1 VRVLPDS
8 GLLLVDIKPVIESM
22 FMMHTRAKR
31 DLQQSPPLREV
42 HYNSSEESLFWHEV
56 NNVLNKVN
64 EKFDER
70 RHPEVNWPAKL
81 AQCKAQE
88 SEEQTAFKVDHRQ
101 PYSALVLADLI
112 HAHGLPMRRLRF
124 LPNGSIFRTPIGRN
138 IPATKYQSGGNCA

>member
-1 VRVLPDS
+1 
-8 GLLLVDIKPVIESM
+8 M

-81 AQCKAQE
+81 AQCKAQV

-112 HAHGLPMRRLRF
+112 HAHGSPDEAIAILAEWLNLSNAYRKEYPGDKI
-124 LPNGSIFRTPIGRN
+124 PKWWESRN
-138 IPATKYQSGGNCA
+138 VTD